1 MTAIEDLLQNTVK
14 TLRVEQE
21 KREQKM
27 LSDIARREKIML
39 MVLEKR
45 ESEQSKSHQQVLDQ
59 LQALSERLN
68 QLEKRINAISSNCR

>member
-14 TLRVEQE
+14 ALRVEQE

-59 LQALSERLN
+59 LQALSEQLN
-68 QLEKRINAISSNCR
+68 QLEKWISQKN

>member
-1 MTAIEDLLQNTVK
+1 MTEIEQLLQDTVK
-14 TLRVEQE
+14 ILRVEQE

-45 ESEQSKSHQQVLDQ
+45 ESEQNKSNQQMMEK
-59 LQALSERLN
+59 LQALSERLTRVE
-68 QLEKRINAISSNCR
+68 QRK

>member
-1 MTAIEDLLQNTVK
+1 MTEIEQLLQDTIK
-14 TLRVEQE
+14 KLRAEQE

-45 ESEQSKSHQQVLDQ
+45 ESEQNKRNQQVLDQ
-59 LQALSERLN
+59 LHSLSERLT
-68 QLEKRINAISSNCR
+68 QMEKLNK

>member
-14 TLRVEQE
+14 ALRVEQE

-45 ESEQSKSHQQVLDQ
+45 ESEQNKSNQQMMEK
-59 LQALSERLN
+59 LQALSERLTRVE
-68 QLEKRINAISSNCR
+68 QRK

>member
-14 TLRVEQE
+14 ALRAEQE

-59 LQALSERLN
+59 LQALSEQLN
-68 QLEKRINAISSNCR
+68 QLEKRISQKN

>member
-14 TLRVEQE
+14 ALRVEQE

-39 MVLEKR
+39 MVLEKC
-45 ESEQSKSHQQVLDQ
+45 ESEQNKSNQQMLEQ
-59 LQALSERLN
+59 LQALSERLAK
-68 QLEKRINAISSNCR
+68 LEKLRS

>member
-14 TLRVEQE
+14 ALRVEQE

-45 ESEQSKSHQQVLDQ
+45 ESEQNKSNQQMLEQ
-59 LQALSERLN
+59 LQALSERLAK
-68 QLEKRINAISSNCR
+68 LEKLRS

>member
-14 TLRVEQE
+14 ALRVEQE

-59 LQALSERLN
+59 LQALSEQLN
-68 QLEKRINAISSNCR
+68 QLEKRISQKN